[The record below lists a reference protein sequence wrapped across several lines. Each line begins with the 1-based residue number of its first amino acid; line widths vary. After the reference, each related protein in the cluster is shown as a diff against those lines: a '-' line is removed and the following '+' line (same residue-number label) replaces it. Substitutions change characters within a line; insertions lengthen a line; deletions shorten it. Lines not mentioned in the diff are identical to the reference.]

1 MVFTYDI
8 LYRAWKQTSRGKSNM
23 SNQIRYKYNLEEH
36 LFDLQD
42 RLNSKKFAPSLLR
55 TKEIF
60 IPKHRIAQVLT
71 MEDKI
76 VQHAICDNYAYEAL
90 TKPLIK
96 ETAACVHS
104 RGSLYAMSLMKE
116 NLHTFWRK
124 YKCRPYVLKCDIH
137 SYFDSIPHDILRRL
151 ICRYIEDLD
160 VRHIVL
166 QFVDL
171 KDKGLPLGL
180 QQSQLLANLYLSEMD
195 QKNKEQFHCK
205 YYGRYMD
212 DFYIMSNSYSELVEL
227 WNWINAYV
235 KSIGLELNPKT
246 EIIKGDI
253 DFLGFTFRLTN
264 TGKVIVRMKKDKK
277 RTQRH
282 RLRLMAKQ
290 IVDGRITP
298 EQAAMSYSGWR
309 AHASHGNCR
318 NLLIS
323 MDKYFSSQLKQI
335 GYILIVKGK
344 RVIIC
349 QEQSQ
354 TSQQVKSSI

>member
-8 LYRAWKQTSRGKSNM
+8 LYRAWKQTSRGKSKM

-42 RLNSKKFAPSLLR
+42 RLNSKEFTPSPLR

-60 IPKHRIAQVLT
+60 IPKYRIAQVPT

-76 VQHAICDNYAYEAL
+76 VQHAICDNYVYEAL

-96 ETAACVHS
+96 ETAACIRR
-104 RGSLYAMSLMKE
+104 RGSLYAMNLMKE
-116 NLHTFWRK
+116 NLHAFWRK

-137 SYFDSIPHDILRRL
+137 SYFDSIPHDRLRRL

-160 VRHIVL
+160 VQHIVL
-166 QFVDL
+166 RFVDL

-195 QKNKEQFHCK
+195 HKIKEQFHCQ

-227 WNWINAYV
+227 WNWIDDYV

-246 EIIKGDI
+246 AIITGDI
-253 DFLGFTFRLTN
+253 DFLGFSFRLTV
-264 TGKVIVRMKKDKK
+264 TGKVVVRMQKSKKQ
-277 RTQRH
+277 TQKH
-282 RLRLMAKQ
+282 RLRLITRQ
-290 IVDGRITP
+290 IASGKITA
-298 EQAAMSYSGWR
+298 EQAAASYTGWR
-309 AHASHGNCR
+309 VHASHGNCR
-318 NLLIS
+318 NLLIA
-323 MDKYFSSQLKQI
+323 MDKYFSSQLSKI
-335 GYILIVKGK
+335 GYQLNIKEK
-344 RVIIC
+344 QVIIC

-354 TSQQVKSSI
+354 TSQQAQ